1 MKKIIAS
8 LLLAATSTAV
18 HAQKQGDSVT
28 PDALGKE
35 QWIRGEAPQAWEP
48 GKVYILEC
56 WATWCGPCIAMIPHV
71 DELHDKYQ
79 EKGLRV
85 IGMNVW
91 ERDKDKEAVADFV
104 KSKGEG
110 MSYPIVYTTKEG
122 PFFNEW
128 LKPAEVAGI
137 PHAFVVKDGKVV
149 LTTHPSRLTDEVI
162 SGLLEGGDAQDKA
175 LASLEEAKKRQE
187 ASRKVIMD
195 ALKAFQGKE
204 KDVAAM
210 EKAIATLEDVEDAK
224 RMLPALRLEVLL
236 TKGDWAAIAE
246 TVKSASGKP
255 DERQIIS
262 LVGQNAAKNESAP
275 ADLKKTVADRLA
287 ELLKDKGQAYEY
299 QTLARLQWTAGEKEA
314 AVASAKRSVESAK
327 ELEAKMPSFP
337 TKPYERFTEALEKG
351 ELPSVEQ
358 MNDWTREELQA
369 KQAAAKQ
376 AAPKEGAGG

>member
-1 MKKIIAS
+1 VKKIIAS
-8 LLLAATSTAV
+8 LLLAATSTAAY
-18 HAQKQGDSVT
+18 AQKQGDTVT

-35 QWIRGEAPQAWEP
+35 QWIRGEAPKEWEP

-56 WATWCGPCIAMIPHV
+56 WATWCGPCLAMIPHV

-85 IGMNVW
+85 IGVNVW

-104 KSKGEG
+104 KSKGKG
-110 MSYPIVYTTKEG
+110 MSYPIVYTTKDG
-122 PFFNEW
+122 AFLNEW

-149 LTTHPSRLTDEVI
+149 LTTHPSRLSDEVI
-162 SGLLEGGDAQDKA
+162 TALLEGGDAQDKA

-210 EKAIATLEDVEDAK
+210 EKAIATLEEVEDAK

-246 TVKSASGKP
+246 TVKSATGTP

-262 LVGQNAAKNESAP
+262 LVGQSAAKNEQAP
-275 ADLKKTVADRLA
+275 AELKKTVAERLA

-299 QTLARLQWTAGEKEA
+299 QTLARLQWTAGDKEA
-314 AVASAKRSVESAK
+314 ALATAKRSVESAK

-337 TKPYERFTEALEKG
+337 TKPYERFAEALEKG
-351 ELPSVEQ
+351 ELPSVDQ
-358 MNDWTREELQA
+358 MNDWTREEMQA
-369 KQAAAKQ
+369 KQAAAKK
-376 AAPKEGAGG
+376 AAPKEGADG